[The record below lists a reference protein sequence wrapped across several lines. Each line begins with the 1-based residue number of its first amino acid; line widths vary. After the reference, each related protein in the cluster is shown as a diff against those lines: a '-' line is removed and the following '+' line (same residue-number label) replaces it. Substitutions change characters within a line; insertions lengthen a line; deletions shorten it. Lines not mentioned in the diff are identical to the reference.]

1 MEKALESRR
10 LGILR
15 GVSQRQ
21 TFSYNRLAQRLRLR
35 FSRPHPFHPDRK
47 DWDYAFALWGNSTL
61 GLILYWWHT
70 NRQQPGRSRVSITAS
85 ETLPV
90 LDFRAL
96 SEEQI
101 RRAKEIFD
109 RFKGKSF
116 QSAYRADKEK
126 STRAELDRA
135 VLCDWLGF
143 DESIYDAVRRL
154 AQKWCAEPSVHGGKQ
169 RHKNNT
175 LIS

>member
-1 MEKALESRR
+1 M
-10 LGILR
+10 
-15 GVSQRQ
+15 
-21 TFSYNRLAQRLRLR
+21 
-35 FSRPHPFHPDRK
+35 
-47 DWDYAFALWGNSTL
+47 
-61 GLILYWWHT
+61 
-70 NRQQPGRSRVSITAS
+70 

-96 SEEQI
+96 SQAQI
-101 RRAKEIFD
+101 KQAKAIFD

-116 QSAYRADKEK
+116 RPAYRADADP
-126 STRAELDRA
+126 TREELDKA

-143 DESIYDAVRRL
+143 GESIYDAVRGL
-154 AQKWCAEPSVHGGKQ
+154 AHKWCAEPSVHGGKQ

>member
-1 MEKALESRR
+1 MEKSLESRR

-15 GVSQRQ
+15 GLSPRQ
-21 TFSYNRLAQRLRLR
+21 TLPYNRLAHRLGHR

-61 GLILYWWHT
+61 GLISCWWHGS
-70 NRQQPGRSRVSITAS
+70 RQQPGRYRISRDSIK
-85 ETLPV
+85 TLPV
-90 LDFRAL
+90 LDFRKL
-96 SEEQI
+96 SDTQI
-101 RRAKEIFD
+101 HHARSIFED
-109 RFKGKSF
+109 FKHRSF
-116 QSAYRADKEK
+116 RPAYRADVDD
-126 STRAELDRA
+126 TRKWLDHA

-143 DESIYDAVRRL
+143 GEDVWKAVRGL
-154 AQKWCAEPSVHGGKQ
+154 ARKWCAEPSVHGGKQ

>member
-15 GVSQRQ
+15 GLSPRQ
-21 TFSYNRLAQRLRLR
+21 TLPYNRLAHRLGHR

-47 DWDYAFALWGNSTL
+47 DWDYAFALWVNSTL
-61 GLILYWWHT
+61 GLILFWWHA
-70 NRQQPGRSRVSITAS
+70 NRQQPGRACISVTAS
-85 ETLPV
+85 RTLPV

-96 SEEQI
+96 SQAQI
-101 RRAKEIFD
+101 QQAKAIFD
-109 RFKGKSF
+109 DFKRKSF
-116 QSAYRADKEK
+116 RPAYRADVDE
-126 STRAELDRA
+126 TREELDRA

-143 DESIYDAVRRL
+143 GESIYAAVRQL
-154 AQKWCAEPSVHGGKQ
+154 ASKWCAEPSVHGGKQ